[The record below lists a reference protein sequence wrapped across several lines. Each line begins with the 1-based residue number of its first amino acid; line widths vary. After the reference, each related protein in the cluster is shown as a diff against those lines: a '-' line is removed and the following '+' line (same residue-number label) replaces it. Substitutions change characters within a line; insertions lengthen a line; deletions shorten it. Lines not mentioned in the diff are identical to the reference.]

1 MGATAVEFATGA
13 MSLALAALLGF
24 SAHRAGLCTV
34 KAVEEAVATRRGLM
48 LLAFAKSVL
57 WVAGVTLAIATFVPD
72 ARLRPESW
80 ALTLA
85 GLGGGLLF
93 GAGAV
98 VNGGCAISTL
108 SRLGGGEFGMLG
120 TLLGFGFGVV
130 ATDAGTTFG
139 LLSPTADAP
148 PLATATH
155 ALAPWLLLALVAWMA
170 WELVRLVRSRSR
182 GPGLRALLLA
192 DVYRLSTAA
201 ALIGIAN
208 GLLYALHGP
217 WIYTRTLR
225 MTVGDGAGPPL
236 LFWTLF
242 AAVLA
247 GMTLSAWQRGSLRL
261 DIRPRPVWLRHFA
274 GGLAMGAGAALVP
287 GGNDVLLLHG
297 IPNLSPHALPAFAAM
312 LAGIALTLAIARLF
326 GARPE
331 LVDCG
336 GDICRTSMHDN

>member
-1 MGATAVEFATGA
+1 MEILAGTV
-13 MSLALAALLGF
+13 SLALAALLGF

-34 KAVEEAVATRRGLM
+34 KAVEEVFATRRGFM

-57 WVAGVTLAIATFVPD
+57 WVAGVTLAIAMLVPD

-93 GAGAV
+93 GLGAV

-108 SRLGGGEFGMLG
+108 SRLGSGELGMLG

-130 ATDAGTTFG
+130 AADAGATLG
-139 LLSPTADAP
+139 LLPARADAP
-148 PLATATH
+148 PLATTAP
-155 ALAPWLLLALVAWMA
+155 AIAPWLLLALAAWMA
-170 WELVRLVRSRSR
+170 WELTRLVSTRPR
-182 GPGLRALLLA
+182 GAGLRALLLA
-192 DVYRLSTAA
+192 DLYRLSTAA

-225 MTVGDGAGPPL
+225 LAVGDGAGPPL
-236 LFWTLF
+236 LFWALF

-247 GMTLSAWQRGSLRL
+247 GMTLSAWQRGGLRL
-261 DIRPRPVWLRHFA
+261 DIRPRPVWLRHVA

-312 LAGIALTLAIARLF
+312 LAGIALTLAIARPF
-326 GARPE
+326 GVRPE
-331 LVDCG
+331 HVDCG
-336 GDICRTSMHDN
+336 GDICRTSAPVD

>member
-1 MGATAVEFATGA
+1 MEIVAVVV
-13 MSLALAALLGF
+13 SLTLAALLGF

-34 KAVEEAVATRRGLM
+34 KAVEEVFATRRGLM

-57 WVAGVTLAIATFVPD
+57 WVAGVTLAIALFVPD

-80 ALTLA
+80 ALTFA

-93 GAGAV
+93 GLGAV

-108 SRLGGGEFGMLG
+108 NRLGSGELGMFG

-130 ATDAGTTFG
+130 AADAGTTLG
-139 LLSPTADAP
+139 LLPPNADAP
-148 PLATATH
+148 PLATTAH
-155 ALAPWLLLALVAWMA
+155 ARAPWLLLALAAWMA
-170 WELVRLVRSRSR
+170 WELVRLVRTRPR
-182 GPGLRALLLA
+182 GLGLRALLLA
-192 DVYRLSTAA
+192 DLYRLSTAA

-225 MTVGDGAGPPL
+225 LAVGDGDGPPL
-236 LFWTLF
+236 LFWALF

-261 DIRPRPVWLRHFA
+261 DARPRPVWLRHFA

-312 LAGIALTLAIARLF
+312 LAGIALTLATARLF
-326 GARPE
+326 GAQPE

-336 GDICRTSMHDN
+336 GDICRTSTYDN

>member
-1 MGATAVEFATGA
+1 MEIVAVVV
-13 MSLALAALLGF
+13 SLALAALLGF

-34 KAVEEAVATRRGLM
+34 KAVEEVVATRRGFM

-57 WVAGVTLAIATFVPD
+57 WVAGVTLAIALFVPE

-80 ALTLA
+80 TLTLA

-108 SRLGGGEFGMLG
+108 SRLGGGELGMLG
-120 TLLGFGFGVV
+120 TLLGFSIGVV
-130 ATDAGTTFG
+130 AIDAGTTLG
-139 LLSPTADAP
+139 LLPLTAGAP
-148 PLATATH
+148 PLATTAH
-155 ALAPWLLLALVAWMA
+155 ALAPWLLLALAVWMA
-170 WELVRLVRSRSR
+170 WELVRLVRTRPR
-182 GPGLRALLLA
+182 GSGLRALLLA
-192 DVYRLSTAA
+192 DLYRLSTAA

-225 MTVGDGAGPPL
+225 LAVGDDAGPPA
-236 LFWTLF
+236 LFWALF

-261 DIRPRPVWLRHFA
+261 DARPRPVWLRHFA

-312 LAGIALTLAIARLF
+312 LAGIALTLATARLF
-326 GARPE
+326 GVRPE
-331 LVDCG
+331 NVDCR
-336 GDICRTSMHDN
+336 GDICRTSAHNS

>member
-1 MGATAVEFATGA
+1 MEILAGTV
-13 MSLALAALLGF
+13 SLALAALLGF

-34 KAVEEAVATRRGLM
+34 KAVEEVFTTRRGFM

-57 WVAGVTLAIATFVPD
+57 WVVGVTLAIAMFVPD

-93 GAGAV
+93 GLGAV

-108 SRLGGGEFGMLG
+108 SRLGSGELGMLG

-130 ATDAGTTFG
+130 AADAGAALG
-139 LLSPTADAP
+139 LLPARADAP
-148 PLATATH
+148 PLTTTAH
-155 ALAPWLLLALVAWMA
+155 ALAPWLLLALAAWMA
-170 WELVRLVRSRSR
+170 WELTRLVRTRPR
-182 GPGLRALLLA
+182 GAGLRTLLLA
-192 DVYRLSTAA
+192 DLYRLSTAA

-225 MTVGDGAGPPL
+225 LAVGDGAGPPL
-236 LFWTLF
+236 LFWALF

-247 GMTLSAWQRGSLRL
+247 GMTLSAWQRGGLRI
-261 DIRPRPVWLRHFA
+261 DIRPRPVWLRHVA

-297 IPNLSPHALPAFAAM
+297 IPNLSPHALPAFLAM

-331 LVDCG
+331 HVDCG
-336 GDICRTSMHDN
+336 GDICRTSAHDN